1 MPQGKTPS
9 LAEQL
14 SSLSPEDSAALLAT
28 LQVNA
33 SHANNVPLPV
43 DLGRP
48 LDADEEVYSYVVN
61 PGARYCP
68 SLVVK
73 GRHPKYAQS
82 ERGKLARAFVLKQ
95 QQAAAAQRE
104 AQMREAAAALT
115 PATPLAIESS
125 NQVQPVN
132 QQLS

>member
-33 SHANNVPLPV
+33 SHASNVPLPV

-48 LDADEEVYSYVVN
+48 LDSDEEVYSYTVN

-82 ERGKLARAFVLKQ
+82 QQGKLARAYVLRQ
-95 QQAAAAQRE
+95 QKAAAAQRE
-104 AQMREAAAALT
+104 ADMREAAAALT
-115 PATPLAIESS
+115 PASLPGCFQECRHLCNIA
-125 NQVQPVN
+125 
-132 QQLS
+132 